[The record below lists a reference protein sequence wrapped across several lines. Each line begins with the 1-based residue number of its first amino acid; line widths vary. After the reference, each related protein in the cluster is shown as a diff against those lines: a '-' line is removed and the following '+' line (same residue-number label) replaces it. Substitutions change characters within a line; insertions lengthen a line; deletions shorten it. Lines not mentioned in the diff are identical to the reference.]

1 MASLKYRCLTP
12 NVQVE
17 KHLVAASMKFA
28 HEGAAFCYID
38 GSGHVTVCAVGANE
52 IYGWVLVPQGM
63 GAGSDASYWQ
73 SSSSAG
79 GSEVQVIVDRKA
91 RFLVPLDAAITIANI
106 GNALDIATPPS
117 NNGAVQTLD
126 VGTTGDDVARIV
138 GLGTALKGGATTD
151 AIVKIFTWQ
160 ADT

>member
-17 KHLVAASMKFA
+17 EHLVKADEEFF
-28 HEGAAFCYID
+28 HEGGQFVYID
-38 GSGHVTVCAVGANE
+38 STGYVRVCLTGANE
-52 IYGWVLVPQGM
+52 IYGWALVPQGM
-63 GAGSDASYWQ
+63 GAGTDPTIWTAN
-73 SSSSAG
+73 SSG
-79 GSEVQVIVDRKA
+79 TDTIRVIVDRKA
-91 RFLVPLDAAITIANI
+91 RFLVGLDAAITVANI
-106 GNALDIATPPS
+106 GNALDIALPAAD
-117 NNGAVQTLD
+117 GAVQTLD

-138 GLGTALKGGATTD
+138 GLGTSLKGGTTTD

>member
-17 KHLVAASMKFA
+17 EQPVAASMKFA
-28 HEGAAFCYID
+28 HEGAAFCYLD

-52 IYGWVLVPQGM
+52 IYGWVLVPQGT
-63 GAGSDASYWQ
+63 GAGSTDTYWQ
-73 SSSSAG
+73 SNAVAG
-79 GSEVQVIVDRKA
+79 VDKVMVIVDRKA
-91 RFLVPLDAAITIANI
+91 RFFVPLDAAITQANV

-117 NNGAVQTLD
+117 NNGAVQTMD

-138 GLGTALKGGATTD
+138 GLGTAVKGGATTD
-151 AIVKIFTWQ
+151 AIVKVFTWQ

>member
-17 KHLVAASMKFA
+17 EHLVAATQYFG
-28 HEGAAFCYID
+28 HEGASFAYLD
-38 GSGHVTVCAVGANE
+38 GSGLITNCLVGANE
-52 IYGWVLVPQGM
+52 IYGWVLVPK
-63 GAGSDASYWQ
+63 GAGAGTDDAMWQ
-73 SSSSAG
+73 SNSSATDK
-79 GSEVQVIVDRKA
+79 VQVIVDRKA
-91 RFLVPLDAAITIANI
+91 RFLVPLDDAITIANL
-106 GNALDIATPPS
+106 GDALDIATPGS
-117 NNGAVQTLD
+117 NNGAVQTMD

-138 GLGTALKGGATTD
+138 GLGTSLKGGATTD